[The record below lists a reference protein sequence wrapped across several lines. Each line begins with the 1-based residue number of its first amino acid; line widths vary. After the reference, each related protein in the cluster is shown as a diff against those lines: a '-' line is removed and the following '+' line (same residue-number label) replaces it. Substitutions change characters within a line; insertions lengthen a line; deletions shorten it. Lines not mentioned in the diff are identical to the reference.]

1 MEDKTPVFMD
11 ELVKLLVEATQSPTG
26 VPASLIREK
35 EIELAKKKQIVKEAQ
50 ELSERLKNF
59 SQKNENISADVRRP
73 AKEFRSRSPNRSRSP

>member
-1 MEDKTPVFMD
+1 MEDKTPIFMD

-50 ELSERLKNF
+50 ELSERLKKF
-59 SQKNENISADVRRP
+59 S
-73 AKEFRSRSPNRSRSP
+73 